1 MSVNIVPEHALPKSF
16 FFEEE
21 LSSSTGRRMASE
33 PARTLR
39 AELSEFL
46 ARLRGGRGGAAPRD
60 QKRATTLITLRAVH
74 WPPRGPSMSRSF
86 SARAIPFAEVTLR
99 T

>member
-39 AELSEFL
+39 AELSESSPAFE
-46 ARLRGGRGGAAPRD
+46 AVGAEQPRAIRSAPR
-60 QKRATTLITLRAVH
+60 R
-74 WPPRGPSMSRSF
+74 
-86 SARAIPFAEVTLR
+86 
-99 T
+99 

>member
-21 LSSSTGRRMASE
+21 QSSIGRRMTSE

-39 AELSEFL
+39 AELSDRSSPAFE
-46 ARLRGGRGGAAPRD
+46 AVGAEQPRAIRAAP
-60 QKRATTLITLRAVH
+60 
-74 WPPRGPSMSRSF
+74 SR
-86 SARAIPFAEVTLR
+86 
-99 T
+99 